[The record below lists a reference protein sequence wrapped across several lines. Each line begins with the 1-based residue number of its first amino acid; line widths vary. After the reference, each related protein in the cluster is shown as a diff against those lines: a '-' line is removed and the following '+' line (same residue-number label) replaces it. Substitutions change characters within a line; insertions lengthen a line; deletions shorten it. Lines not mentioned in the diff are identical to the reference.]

1 MPIYALNLFDLA
13 DNEDY
18 LAYSKRSPGAVGRYG
33 GKVVALGHQGA
44 EVQPGETP
52 PRNALVLVEWP
63 DQAALDGYRND
74 PEFADLHPLRE
85 DGTERYLWWTFEK
98 LSDLRALLRNR

>member
-1 MPIYALNLFDLA
+1 MAIYALNLFDLA

-18 LAYSKRSPGAVGRYG
+18 RGYSRRSPEAVGRYG

-52 PRNALVLVEWP
+52 PREAIVLVEWP
-63 DQAALDGYRND
+63 SREALEGYLAD
-74 PEFADLHPLRE
+74 PDFTDLHPLRE
-85 DGTERYLWWTFEK
+85 NGTRRYLWWTFER
-98 LSDLRALLRNR
+98 LEDLRPLLAR